1 MSKNRRFS
9 EKERERETKSK
20 NRDESS
26 SGRRRRR
33 RRGRGRG
40 RGSGWRTSILSLSLS
55 LTFFDARVGKRASCV
70 LAFIFVFYL
79 IFPCFKSFPK
89 KRLRGK
95 REMRRLQTLLF
106 LVLFAFFA
114 EQTTI
119 ASEEDEEE
127 ATTTTTAT
135 SKCLD
140 RGYDPDVIRC
150 DYCRYAMKDAL
161 GGEHDELVRECLEC
175 CKENNEDGDSS
186 SMTRE
191 SGVKFDRATI
201 TACS

>member
-1 MSKNRRFS
+1 
-9 EKERERETKSK
+9 
-20 NRDESS
+20 
-26 SGRRRRR
+26 
-33 RRGRGRG
+33 
-40 RGSGWRTSILSLSLS
+40 
-55 LTFFDARVGKRASCV
+55 V
-70 LAFIFVFYL
+70 LVFIRVFYL
-79 IFPCFKSFPK
+79 IFPFEVSPQNVW
-89 KRLRGK
+89 GK
-95 REMRRLQTLLF
+95 QEMRRRLQTLLF

-119 ASEEDEEE
+119 ANEEE
-127 ATTTTTAT
+127 QQEART

-150 DYCRYAMKDAL
+150 DYCRFAMKDAL

-175 CKENNEDGDSS
+175 CKENDEDGDAS
-186 SMTRE
+186 SMMRE

>member
-1 MSKNRRFS
+1 M
-9 EKERERETKSK
+9 
-20 NRDESS
+20 
-26 SGRRRRR
+26 
-33 RRGRGRG
+33 
-40 RGSGWRTSILSLSLS
+40 LL
-55 LTFFDARVGKRASCV
+55 V
-70 LAFIFVFYL
+70 FIFVISL
-79 IFPCFKSFPK
+79 ISPFKVSPVW
-89 KRLRGK
+89 GK

-114 EQTTI
+114 EQTT
-119 ASEEDEEE
+119 SEEAEG
-127 ATTTTTAT
+127 ATTTATT

-150 DYCRYAMKDAL
+150 DYCRFAMKDAL

-175 CKENNEDGDSS
+175 CEENNEDGDSS

-191 SGVKFDRATI
+191 IGVKFDRATI

>member
-1 MSKNRRFS
+1 MR
-9 EKERERETKSK
+9 
-20 NRDESS
+20 
-26 SGRRRRR
+26 
-33 RRGRGRG
+33 
-40 RGSGWRTSILSLSLS
+40 
-55 LTFFDARVGKRASCV
+55 
-70 LAFIFVFYL
+70 
-79 IFPCFKSFPK
+79 
-89 KRLRGK
+89 
-95 REMRRLQTLLF
+95 RRLQTLLF

-119 ASEEDEEE
+119 ANEEQKEA
-127 ATTTTTAT
+127 ATTT

-150 DYCRYAMKDAL
+150 DYCRFAMKDAL

-175 CKENNEDGDSS
+175 CKENDEDGDAS
-186 SMTRE
+186 SMMRE

>member
-1 MSKNRRFS
+1 MR
-9 EKERERETKSK
+9 
-20 NRDESS
+20 
-26 SGRRRRR
+26 
-33 RRGRGRG
+33 
-40 RGSGWRTSILSLSLS
+40 
-55 LTFFDARVGKRASCV
+55 
-70 LAFIFVFYL
+70 
-79 IFPCFKSFPK
+79 
-89 KRLRGK
+89 
-95 REMRRLQTLLF
+95 RRLQTLLF

-119 ASEEDEEE
+119 ANEEE
-127 ATTTTTAT
+127 QQGERT

-150 DYCRYAMKDAL
+150 DYCRFAMKDAL

-186 SMTRE
+186 SMMRE

>member
-9 EKERERETKSK
+9 EKERERDKVKEPRRKQK
-20 NRDESS
+20 QKQRK
-26 SGRRRRR
+26 RRRLENQ
-33 RRGRGRG
+33 
-40 RGSGWRTSILSLSLS
+40 SPLSLSLS
-55 LTFFDARVGKRASCV
+55 LSFSDARASAKELRV
-70 LAFIFVFYL
+70 LVFIRVFYL
-79 IFPCFKSFPK
+79 IFPFEVSPQNVW
-89 KRLRGK
+89 GK
-95 REMRRLQTLLF
+95 QEMRRRLQTLLF

-119 ASEEDEEE
+119 ANEEE
-127 ATTTTTAT
+127 QQEART

-150 DYCRYAMKDAL
+150 DYCRFAMKDAL

-175 CKENNEDGDSS
+175 CKENDEDGDAS
-186 SMTRE
+186 SMMRE

>member
-1 MSKNRRFS
+1 
-9 EKERERETKSK
+9 
-20 NRDESS
+20 
-26 SGRRRRR
+26 
-33 RRGRGRG
+33 
-40 RGSGWRTSILSLSLS
+40 
-55 LTFFDARVGKRASCV
+55 
-70 LAFIFVFYL
+70 
-79 IFPCFKSFPK
+79 
-89 KRLRGK
+89 
-95 REMRRLQTLLF
+95 MRRLQTLLF

-119 ASEEDEEE
+119 ANSEEEEKG
-127 ATTTTTAT
+127 ATTTATT

-150 DYCRYAMKDAL
+150 DYCRFAMKDAL

-175 CKENNEDGDSS
+175 CEENNEDGDSS

-191 SGVKFDRATI
+191 IGVKFDRATI

>member
-9 EKERERETKSK
+9 ETKRERERDKVKEPRRKQQQQQQK
-20 NRDESS
+20 KKRK
-26 SGRRRRR
+26 RRR
-33 RRGRGRG
+33 
-40 RGSGWRTSILSLSLS
+40 LENKYSLSRS
-55 LTFFDARVGKRASCV
+55 HFFRRARPSAKELLRMLLV
-70 LAFIFVFYL
+70 FIFVIFL
-79 IFPCFKSFPK
+79 ISPFKVSPVW
-89 KRLRGK
+89 GK

-119 ASEEDEEE
+119 ASGEEE
-127 ATTTTTAT
+127 EGATTTAT

-150 DYCRYAMKDAL
+150 DYCRFAMKDAL

-175 CKENNEDGDSS
+175 CTENDEDGDSS

>member
-1 MSKNRRFS
+1 M
-9 EKERERETKSK
+9 
-20 NRDESS
+20 
-26 SGRRRRR
+26 
-33 RRGRGRG
+33 
-40 RGSGWRTSILSLSLS
+40 L
-55 LTFFDARVGKRASCV
+55 V
-70 LAFIFVFYL
+70 FIFVISL
-79 IFPCFKSFPK
+79 IFPFKVSPQNRFVW
-89 KRLRGK
+89 GK

-119 ASEEDEEE
+119 ASSEAEEEE
-127 ATTTTTAT
+127 ATTTAAT

-150 DYCRYAMKDAL
+150 DYCRFAMKDAL

>member
-1 MSKNRRFS
+1 
-9 EKERERETKSK
+9 
-20 NRDESS
+20 
-26 SGRRRRR
+26 
-33 RRGRGRG
+33 
-40 RGSGWRTSILSLSLS
+40 
-55 LTFFDARVGKRASCV
+55 
-70 LAFIFVFYL
+70 
-79 IFPCFKSFPK
+79 
-89 KRLRGK
+89 
-95 REMRRLQTLLF
+95 MRRLQTLLF

-119 ASEEDEEE
+119 ANEEQKEA
-127 ATTTTTAT
+127 ATTT

-150 DYCRYAMKDAL
+150 DYCRFAMKDAL

-186 SMTRE
+186 SMMRE

>member
-1 MSKNRRFS
+1 
-9 EKERERETKSK
+9 
-20 NRDESS
+20 
-26 SGRRRRR
+26 
-33 RRGRGRG
+33 
-40 RGSGWRTSILSLSLS
+40 
-55 LTFFDARVGKRASCV
+55 
-70 LAFIFVFYL
+70 
-79 IFPCFKSFPK
+79 
-89 KRLRGK
+89 
-95 REMRRLQTLLF
+95 MRRLQTLLF

-119 ASEEDEEE
+119 ASSEEE
-127 ATTTTTAT
+127 EGATTATT

-150 DYCRYAMKDAL
+150 DYCRFAMKDAL

-191 SGVKFDRATI
+191 SDVKFDRATI

>member
-9 EKERERETKSK
+9 EKERERE
-20 NRDESS
+20 RDKVKEPRRKQKKKKKKKKKRK
-26 SGRRRRR
+26 RRRLENLRY
-33 RRGRGRG
+33 
-40 RGSGWRTSILSLSLS
+40 SLSRS
-55 LTFFDARVGKRASCV
+55 HFFRRASVGKRTSSYARIY
-70 LAFIFVFYL
+70 FRDFL
-79 IFPCFKSFPK
+79 ISPFEVSPVW
-89 KRLRGK
+89 GK

-119 ASEEDEEE
+119 ANEE
-127 ATTTTTAT
+127 AEGATTTAT

-140 RGYDPDVIRC
+140 HGYDPDVIRC
-150 DYCRYAMKDAL
+150 DYCRFAMKDAL

-175 CKENNEDGDSS
+175 CTENDEDGDSS

>member
-20 NRDESS
+20 NHDES
-26 SGRRRRR
+26 RRRRR
-33 RRGRGRG
+33 RRRR
-40 RGSGWRTSILSLSLS
+40 RSDVGWRTYGILSLSLS
-55 LTFFDARVGKRASCV
+55 LFSTRASAKELLRMLLV
-70 LAFIFVFYL
+70 FIFVISL
-79 IFPCFKSFPK
+79 ISPFKVSPVW
-89 KRLRGK
+89 GK

-114 EQTTI
+114 EQTT
-119 ASEEDEEE
+119 SEEAEG
-127 ATTTTTAT
+127 ATTATAT

-150 DYCRYAMKDAL
+150 DYCRFAMKDAL

-175 CKENNEDGDSS
+175 CEENDEDGDSS

-191 SGVKFDRATI
+191 SDVKFDRATI

>member
-1 MSKNRRFS
+1 M
-9 EKERERETKSK
+9 
-20 NRDESS
+20 
-26 SGRRRRR
+26 
-33 RRGRGRG
+33 
-40 RGSGWRTSILSLSLS
+40 LL
-55 LTFFDARVGKRASCV
+55 V
-70 LAFIFVFYL
+70 FIFVIFL
-79 IFPCFKSFPK
+79 ISPFKVSPVW
-89 KRLRGK
+89 GK

-119 ASEEDEEE
+119 ASGEEE
-127 ATTTTTAT
+127 EGATTTAT

-150 DYCRYAMKDAL
+150 DYCRFAMKDAL

-175 CKENNEDGDSS
+175 CEENNEDGDSS

-191 SGVKFDRATI
+191 SVVKFDRATI